1 MHVRGTAAAKAFVE
15 ALAADLAAQQ
25 PGGNTTAATAAVAA
39 AVQVVQVAAA
49 VQVLCSRQEPYLHLQ
64 LGPPHCLSEADV
76 LGSIGVAAAGVSK
89 PHPDGSLSSEAG
101 MKLATGMSAE
111 VAAEETAEVESAE
124 AGGCRRT
131 RRKQER
137 RKAKRR
143 AAAGGTIGPPSAGS
157 GAMVSAEQQACP
169 HRRRTDDIEPV
180 PDVPGSSGRGNGGGP
195 EALGPA
201 VPHKLRAP
209 CDREKAGAGA
219 LVRDVGGAGDDDDAI
234 WAVDCVPAAARPA
247 RAVGFA
253 VEYLLGVPPGRAV
266 VVAGSG
272 CGGVLG

>member
-1 MHVRGTAAAKAFVE
+1 
-15 ALAADLAAQQ
+15 
-25 PGGNTTAATAAVAA
+25 
-39 AVQVVQVAAA
+39 
-49 VQVLCSRQEPYLHLQ
+49 
-64 LGPPHCLSEADV
+64 
-76 LGSIGVAAAGVSK
+76 
-89 PHPDGSLSSEAG
+89 